1 MCYSAQVEAAY
12 QTYRKR
18 TNAEIDFDQF
28 EEIFGM
34 RIVTTTIRIPRAVE
48 NWFSNPKSA
57 AEKRIREA
65 IDQYRAGEV
74 SKLEKELFALRK
86 RLADAERVLATKP
99 TKAAS
104 ESKRI
109 ATDKSERALKRLDRL
124 KDSKPHASDGR
135 IFPMHHAP
143 IIVQDGGERVIRL
156 ARYHCRPQG
165 KPASIDRQFPGLY
178 NARRDNLEKFWRG
191 QYGTTHALMLV
202 SSFYENVDRDGK
214 NAVLHFVPRP
224 SDTMLIACLYS
235 EWTDPKEKGGRPLL
249 TFAAITDEPPPEVAA
264 AGHDRMIV
272 NIKAENINAWLSPA
286 GRTPAELD
294 QILTNRQAP
303 YYEHEVL
310 AA

>member
-12 QTYRKR
+12 RSYLKLTK
-18 TNAEIDFDQF
+18 AEIDIPQF
-28 EEIFGM
+28 EEIFGL
-34 RIVTTTIRIPRAVE
+34 RLEDPGIRIPRAVE
-48 NWFSNPKSA
+48 LWFSDPKSA
-57 AEKRIREA
+57 GEKRISSA
-65 IDQYRAGEV
+65 IDEYRTSEV

-109 ATDKSERALKRLDRL
+109 ATDKSARALKRLDRM
-124 KDSKPHASDGR
+124 KDVKPHASDGR
-135 IFPMHHAP
+135 IFPMQYAP
-143 IIVQDGGERVIRL
+143 IVVREGKQSLVRL
-156 ARYHCRPQG
+156 ARYHCRPLG

-191 QYGTTHALMLV
+191 QYGSTHALMLV
-202 SSFYENVDRDGK
+202 TSFYENVERDGK

-235 EWTDPKEKGGRPLL
+235 AWTDPKEKGGRPLL

-272 NIKAENINAWLSPA
+272 NIKAENVEAWLSPA
-286 GRTPAELD
+286 GRSPAELS
-294 QILTNRQAP
+294 QILSDRQEP

>member
-165 KPASIDRQFPGLY
+165 KPASIDRCFT
-178 NARRDNLEKFWRG
+178 NWSN
-191 QYGTTHALMLV
+191 
-202 SSFYENVDRDGK
+202 
-214 NAVLHFVPRP
+214 
-224 SDTMLIACLYS
+224 
-235 EWTDPKEKGGRPLL
+235 
-249 TFAAITDEPPPEVAA
+249 AA
-264 AGHDRMIV
+264 ASSCRMANCIWSST
-272 NIKAENINAWLSPA
+272 ATACY
-286 GRTPAELD
+286 
-294 QILTNRQAP
+294 LTWAVSRFSLAFSLHGFSQA
-303 YYEHEVL
+303 H
-310 AA
+310 